1 MLLRR
6 LISACA
12 LALTISSAHAQDI
25 RVAVGSGGNLEAFV
39 VEIGAK
45 GGIFQ
50 KNGINPSVFYTSGG
64 GETLQALISQSAQVG
79 VAIGATGAFGAFAK
93 GAPLRLIGSSVVG
106 SPNYWYVPANS
117 PIKTMKDIGGRK
129 LAYSTAGSGTYAVA
143 QLVRRSGVD
152 AQLVATGNT
161 PGTFTQVMTG
171 QVDVGFAYPEFKQ
184 EALASGEIRILFR
197 DNDFEHIRNQSLR
210 IIAVHASMPA
220 DFSERFMRAYAQS
233 VDWILSGDAKPM
245 EHYAELLKTDVASAV
260 KLRDQFWNRQILAV
274 EKVRGTDLIMQDAI
288 DGKFLT
294 KALTKEELDQ
304 LIAPHARP

>member
-6 LISACA
+6 LLSACA
-12 LALTISSAHAQDI
+12 LAFTLTSAQAQDV

-45 GGIFQ
+45 AGIFQ

-79 VAIGATGAFGAFAK
+79 VAIGATGAFGAFSK

-117 PIKTMKDIGGRK
+117 PIKTMKDIAGRK

-197 DNDFEHIRNQSLR
+197 DNDFDHIRNQSLR
-210 IIAVHASMPA
+210 VIAVHHSMQG

-233 VDWILSGDAKPM
+233 VDWILSGDQKPM
-245 EHYAELLKTDVASAV
+245 EHYAELLKTDLATAI

-274 EKVRGTDLIMQDAI
+274 EKVRGSDLIMQDAVE
-288 DGKFLT
+288 GKFLT
-294 KALTKEELDQ
+294 KPLTKEELDQ

>member
-1 MLLRR
+1 MLFRGL
-6 LISACA
+6 LSAYA
-12 LALTISSAHAQDI
+12 LALSLTCAQAQDI

-39 VEIGAK
+39 VEIGARA
-45 GGIFQ
+45 GIFE
-50 KNGINPSVFYTSGG
+50 KNGIKPSVFYTSGG

-117 PIKTMKDIGGRK
+117 PIKTMKDIAGRK
-129 LAYSTAGSGTYAVA
+129 IAYSTAGSGTYAVA

-184 EALASGEIRILFR
+184 EALTSGEIRILFR
-197 DNDFEHIRNQSLR
+197 DNDFDHIRNQSLR
-210 IIAVHASMPA
+210 VIAVHTSMQG

-233 VDWILSGDAKPM
+233 VDYILSGDQKPM
-245 EHYAELLKTDVASAV
+245 EHYAELLKTDLASAI

-274 EKVRGTDLIMQDAI
+274 EKVRGSDLIMQDAVE
-288 DGKFLT
+288 GKFLT
-294 KALTKEELDQ
+294 KPLTKEELDQ